1 MRLQIVTFVTIFF
14 CLLLLDLPSLVSHL
28 SGIKAYPF
36 MGAKIKKKIRFSL
49 HISCTWNGELK
60 IQRALPN
67 KFAQAIGPFVL
78 FEHIHSLTRSVNESH
93 RGLAT
98 NCSQAHRGIAI
109 LTYMLI
115 GEVEHLDS
123 IGHHEKLGSGG
134 VHWTKAGKGIV
145 YDEIIRSEVNV
156 TNPTVSV
163 VRLWTNLTSKHK
175 ADKPVYFH
183 VRPAGISKRKL
194 EDDAGWM
201 KIILGVYGDKVAEIP
216 CYSKEFLY
224 HVHLEAGRQFSI
236 TTDAAIEYAVFLP
249 ANKAVVNEK
258 VFQAGELIV
267 FASFGEIIEIKNS
280 GKSAID
286 IILFGGD
293 PYNEPIVSEENFVM
307 NNPHE
312 ISQAYNDY
320 YDGKYGQIKPK
331 QKK

>member
-14 CLLLLDLPSLVSHL
+14 CLLLLGLASLVSHL
-28 SGIKAYPF
+28 SRIKAYPV
-36 MGAKIKKKIRFSL
+36 MGAKIKKRIRFSL
-49 HISCTWNGELK
+49 HIPCRWNGELK

-78 FEHIHSLTRSVNESH
+78 FEHIRSFTRFVNESH

-98 NCSQAHRGIAI
+98 NRSQAHRGIAI
-109 LTYMLI
+109 LTYILI

-123 IGHHEKLGSGG
+123 TGHHEKLGSGG

-156 TNPTVSV
+156 ANPHVSV

-175 ADKPVYFH
+175 ADRPVYSH
-183 VRPAGISKRKL
+183 RKPTGIPKRKL
-194 EDDAGWM
+194 DDDAGWI
-201 KIILGVYGDKVAEIP
+201 KIILGVYEDKVAKIP
-216 CYSKEFLY
+216 YYSKEFLY
-224 HVHLEAGRQFSI
+224 HIHLEAGRQFST

-249 ANKAVVNEK
+249 ANKAVVNGK
-258 VFQAGELIV
+258 AFKAGELIL
-267 FASFGEIIEIKNS
+267 FASFGAIIEIKNS
-280 GKSAID
+280 GKTAID